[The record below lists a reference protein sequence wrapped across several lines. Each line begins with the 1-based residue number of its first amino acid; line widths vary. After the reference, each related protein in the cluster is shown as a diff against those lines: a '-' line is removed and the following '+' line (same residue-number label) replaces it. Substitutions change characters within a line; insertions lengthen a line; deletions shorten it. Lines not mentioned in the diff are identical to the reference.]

1 MLGSDEVRKN
11 GSKIQ
16 FSLAAL
22 SVAGPQLPPVA
33 SETKESTFGIR
44 TAAPVRSVNLSGS
57 QILLGSVSAFGS
69 MGLFVWALVKL
80 WLFGQ

>member
-1 MLGSDEVRKN
+1 MLGSDEVRKS

-22 SVAGPQLPPVA
+22 RVAEVQLPVA
-33 SETKESTFGIR
+33 SEAKESTFGIR
-44 TAAPVRSVNLSGS
+44 TAATVSSINLSGS

-69 MGLFVWALVKL
+69 MSLFVWALVKL

>member
-1 MLGSDEVRKN
+1 MLGGDEVRKS

-22 SVAGPQLPPVA
+22 RVAEPQLPVA
-33 SETKESTFGIR
+33 SEAKEITFGIR
-44 TAAPVRSVNLSGS
+44 TAATVRSINVSGS
-57 QILLGSVSAFGS
+57 QILLGSVSAFGAMS
-69 MGLFVWALVKL
+69 LFVWALVKL

>member
-1 MLGSDEVRKN
+1 MLGSDQVRKS
-11 GSKIQ
+11 GTQIQ

-22 SVAGPQLPPVA
+22 SVAGRQLPVA

-44 TAAPVRSVNLSGS
+44 TAAAVRSVNLSGS
-57 QILLGSVSAFGS
+57 QILLGFVSVFGS
-69 MGLFVWALVKL
+69 KGLFVWALVKL